1 MVHQNYDAFKQSV
14 EAEKK
19 QEGIDT
25 AIMKDGKA
33 KGKNIT
39 LKEVEIEFDDPFVK
53 ALWKLT
59 FQMSVPPATS
69 PKIKENPDVDR

>member
-14 EAEKK
+14 EAKK
-19 QEGIDT
+19 KEEGIDT
-25 AIMKDGKA
+25 AIIADGKA

-53 ALWKLT
+53 VLWKLT
-59 FQMSVPPATS
+59 YQMPAPPAPS
-69 PKIKENPDVDR
+69 PKTKENPDVDR